1 MIKKFQELWDRLLR
15 NPGRLKATVRVNFY
29 PNKTARA
36 SLEWQDSFK
45 SEHDTVSLAIFLYAR
60 ILFELAELNETRV
73 ANELM
78 GFLAQVVDLILTGEG
93 APNRP
98 RLPMGELSLP
108 AAAPVESPNRRYRGD
123 FYQQQ
128 DGQYRMEFKG
138 SLGKEG
144 VYLPATYV
152 VFLQDCINTLDDGS
166 LRHLAQSLGR
176 LHDYY
181 KFRKD
186 FWDGSTLSAGP
197 VFAMGTAKIG
207 PEETEM
213 EAEEQNSSGV

>member
-1 MIKKFQELWDRLLR
+1 MIKQLQELWGRLRR
-15 NPGRLKATVRVNFY
+15 NRGRLKATVQVDFFR
-29 PNKTARA
+29 NKAAHA
-36 SLEWQDSFK
+36 SLSWQDHLK
-45 SEHDTVSLAIFLYAR
+45 NEHDTVSLAIFLYAR

-78 GFLAQVVDLILTGEG
+78 AFLSQVVEVILSDEG

-98 RLPMGELSLP
+98 RLPLGELTLQTE
-108 AAAPVESPNRRYRGD
+108 APMEPPNRSYRAE
-123 FYQQQ
+123 FFEQQ
-128 DGQYRMEFKG
+128 DGQYRMDFTG

-152 VFLQDCINTLDDGS
+152 VFLQECINTLDDES
-166 LRHLAQSLGR
+166 LRRLAKSLAR

-186 FWDGSTLSAGP
+186 FWDGTALAAGP
-197 VFAMGTAKIG
+197 VFALSSAKVDPEEVG
-207 PEETEM
+207 PELV
-213 EAEEQNSSGV
+213 SS